1 MEEVGSIR
9 IGHSRRDL
17 PLITVPT
24 VKPCF
29 LISGQAN
36 LPVSPE
42 EIAMEEQ
49 TPEEGSLKDDLK
61 EGLEEERVGLS
72 LMKCMGYEEDARRCI
87 LTLGSGST

>member
-1 MEEVGSIR
+1 
-9 IGHSRRDL
+9 
-17 PLITVPT
+17 
-24 VKPCF
+24 
-29 LISGQAN
+29 
-36 LPVSPE
+36 
-42 EIAMEEQ
+42 MEEQ